1 MVRKLSLGS
10 WRRSSKA
17 SRDGSLRENMAKA
30 DIKASCRGISGSS
43 ERGSGISSQRERMR
57 RKRASAERF
66 LRAFLAEKP
75 MDRNSFCAKVK
86 MGRPEK
92 YFVSWLYER
101 EDQNRQPVPRKTTGR
116 ELLAV
121 HQVGQ
126 VATFVSVLEIAG
138 ESA

>member
-1 MVRKLSLGS
+1 
-10 WRRSSKA
+10 
-17 SRDGSLRENMAKA
+17 
-30 DIKASCRGISGSS
+30 
-43 ERGSGISSQRERMR
+43 
-57 RKRASAERF
+57 
-66 LRAFLAEKP
+66 